1 LTELTEVNTQLS
13 EENREIETVLLLP
26 HQTLDMSHNTSS
38 DAEAI
43 ASTTFPEK
51 TPQDAVI
58 TALPGRDIDSQDLP
72 KGYYRSPLFIGTL
85 IASGLSVM
93 AVSSTETSIQR
104 AQN

>member
-1 LTELTEVNTQLS
+1 MDTQLS
-13 EENREIETVLLLP
+13 EEHRLEIEAVLLLP
-26 HQTLDMSHNTSS
+26 HQTLDMSHNTGS

-58 TALPGRDIDSQDLP
+58 TALPGCDIDSQDLP
-72 KGYYRSPLFIGTL
+72 KGYYLSPLFIGTL

-93 AVSSTETSIQR
+93 AVSSTETSIQKT
-104 AQN
+104 QN